1 MSLPRDSRK
10 WEASVVADP
19 CETVDPVE
27 RQRVMPGQAPI
38 AREGKASGPGE
49 LPLAM
54 AGLGE
59 KGAAMLTSVCRSDA
73 GSSNQVATVCGVL
86 FVFSVTAVGIFARR
100 SS

>member
-19 CETVDPVE
+19 CEMVDPVE
-27 RQRVMPGQAPI
+27 RQRVIPGQAPI

-59 KGAAMLTSVCRSDA
+59 KGAAMLSSDCRSGA
-73 GSSNQVATVCGVL
+73 GSNKVSTVCGVL
-86 FVFSVTAVGIFARR
+86 FVFSVTAVGMFARR
-100 SS
+100 FS